1 MNNLFKKCLDDSDLK
16 EKYKEYIEI
25 LKEQP
30 EITDGEL
37 LFIRNIVNENTGKEI
52 ELQRDM
58 CSGNK
63 FNLFLNGEDF
73 LNIDREKLHL
83 SNGEQ
88 NFIYF

>member
-1 MNNLFKKCLDDSDLK
+1 MNNLFKKSLDDSDLK

-63 FNLFLNGEDF
+63 FNLFLNGEDL